1 MGSDAPRAYYA
12 AAHVTI
18 YVNIDHPQIAATGDQ
33 SSVEFKVLLAERA
46 ASEFAL
52 ALTAM
57 RIENGDP
64 DVDPS
69 QWPTIITAIRREES
83 ETGIEL
89 AQAIAAYKA
98 NPA

>member
-1 MGSDAPRAYYA
+1 M
-12 AAHVTI
+12 TI
-18 YVNIDHPQIAATGDQ
+18 YVNTDHPQIAATGNETNL
-33 SSVEFKVLLAERA
+33 EFKILLAECA

-64 DVDPS
+64 EVDPG

-83 ETGIEL
+83 ETGVEL
-89 AQAIAAYKA
+89 AQAIADYKA
-98 NPA
+98 GLS